1 MASLKALL
9 HNPIFYCYCQVLFV
23 QDRLCKYLLLLC
35 PILTISMIF
44 PLVIAA
50 SFTIAVIRTVFI
62 MMAEDWLTAH
72 IVITWSY
79 ISALATK
86 DCLSSFRDVSCSKV
100 MTYLSKEVAAVEVS
114 PEDDMSRATAMSSLC
129 TASSKRP
136 IKEPVENAQAYVEPR
151 NTDLLGG

>member
-1 MASLKALL
+1 LRALTNGPWHRSKPFSTIL
-9 HNPIFYCYCQVLFV
+9 FFTAIVKSYFV
-23 QDRLCKYLLLLC
+23 QDHLCKYILLLC
-35 PILTISMIF
+35 PILTISLIF

-129 TASSKRP
+129 RASSKRP
-136 IKEPVENAQAYVEPR
+136 NS
-151 NTDLLGG
+151 L